1 MRIIICYV
9 FLINLYAFFI
19 MYFDKTKSK
28 RREFRIS
35 ESKLFL
41 LAIFLG
47 SIGIYAGMYLFRHKT
62 KHKKFTIGIPAIIS
76 MQLFIFFKIIGKI

>member
-1 MRIIICYV
+1 MKIIICYL

-28 RREFRIS
+28 RGEFRIP

-41 LAIFLG
+41 TAILLG
-47 SIGIYAGMYLFRHKT
+47 SIGIYAGMYIFRHKT
-62 KHKKFTIGIPAIIS
+62 KHKKFTIGIPAIIAI
-76 MQLFIFFKIIGKI
+76 QLFFFLKITGKI